1 MSARA
6 IIAACAAIVVASC
19 ASQGPTAG
27 AGAGW
32 QPSPGST
39 AIALQNPGFEE
50 PTRPG
55 EICAVNWNC
64 TMHNDPFSFR
74 FFHDEGGGTS
84 GARGYCIESVGR
96 EPWGRMSQVFGMEKA
111 APLRGAHVKLSVAM
125 KLDAVTSGTAG
136 PLLIA
141 QGGSGQLLGN
151 AVNLQPA
158 RNGWQRLETEM
169 DVPAGTFLLEMG
181 ILLQGKGKVC
191 FDDVRLERAVK
202 PAGPV

>member
-6 IIAACAAIVVASC
+6 VVVACAAIVVAAC
-19 ASQGPTAG
+19 ASQTPTAG
-27 AGAGW
+27 GQW
-32 QPSPGST
+32 QPSPGFT
-39 AIALQNPGFEE
+39 PIALQNSGFEE

-55 EICAVNWNC
+55 ERCAVSWNC
-64 TMHNDPFSFR
+64 TMHNDPHSFR

-96 EPWGRMSQVFGMEKA
+96 EPWGRMSQVLGMDKVV
-111 APLRGAHVKLSVAM
+111 PLRGAHMRLSVAM
-125 KLDAVTSGTAG
+125 KLDGVTAGTAG
-136 PLLIA
+136 PLFIA

-158 RNGWQRLETEM
+158 SKGWQRLETEI
-169 DVPAGTFLLEMG
+169 DVPQGTFLLEMG
-181 ILLQGKGKVC
+181 VLLQGKGKVC
-191 FDDVRLERAVK
+191 FDDVRLERAAR